1 MRNPIDSSIYCI
13 PHRSEA
19 ITSVEKKERK
29 CFKGNKFFYHMIQTE
44 PSVTYPIF
52 GSAYAG
58 PAKMCGAVYSVGA
71 YSGKGTVQLTLL
83 SGTSERGVCT
93 NITVC
98 DDLILV

>member
-1 MRNPIDSSIYCI
+1 MIVPSTAFHTGLKPSLLWKR
-13 PHRSEA
+13 
-19 ITSVEKKERK
+19 KKEYVSK
-29 CFKGNKFFYHMIQTE
+29 ATNFFYHMIQTE
-44 PSVTYPIF
+44 TSVTYPIF